1 MGEHVARGIAV
12 LLLLPK
18 DKHRKGIRII
28 RFPDIYEK
36 LFAVVELSLIL
47 SQTGQENKIS
57 IDELI
62 SCQRESGR
70 FRPRAVTQ
78 CTGRRR

>member
-28 RFPDIYEK
+28 RFPDIYM
-36 LFAVVELSLIL
+36 LAVVELSPIL

-57 IDELI
+57 IDELFPV
-62 SCQRESGR
+62 RE
-70 FRPRAVTQ
+70 RAEGSDPEQ
-78 CTGRRR
+78 